1 MASSNEL
8 ISKAVRVR
16 MLRLGLDQKTLAKNM
31 GISTSSLSHYLS
43 NKIGWQVS
51 VLDKLLA
58 PLEWDSLAD
67 IFTVANDE
75 NNVISALA
83 A

>member
-67 IFTVANDE
+67 IFTAANDE
-75 NNVISALA
+75 NNVISALSA
-83 A
+83 

>member
-8 ISKAVRVR
+8 ISKAVMVR
-16 MLRLGLDQKTLAKNM
+16 MLRLGLNQKTLAKKA
-31 GISTSSLSHYLS
+31 GISASSLNHYLT

-58 PLEWDSLAD
+58 PLKWDSLAD
-67 IFTVANDE
+67 IFTAANDE

>member
-31 GISTSSLSHYLS
+31 GISISSLSHYLS

-67 IFTVANDE
+67 IFTAANDE

>member
-31 GISTSSLSHYLS
+31 GISTSSLSHLS
-43 NKIGWQVS
+43 FQQDRMAGFGS
-51 VLDKLLA
+51 R
-58 PLEWDSLAD
+58 
-67 IFTVANDE
+67 
-75 NNVISALA
+75 
-83 A
+83 

>member
-16 MLRLGLDQKTLAKNM
+16 MLRLGLDQKTLAKKM

-67 IFTVANDE
+67 IFTAANDE

>member
-67 IFTVANDE
+67 IFTAANDE
-75 NNVISALA
+75 NNVISDLA

>member
-8 ISKAVRVR
+8 ISKAVKVR
-16 MLRLGLDQKTLAKNM
+16 MLRLGLNQKTLAKKA
-31 GISTSSLSHYLS
+31 GISTSSLNHYLS

-51 VLDKLLA
+51 ALDKLLA
-58 PLEWDSLAD
+58 PLKWDSLAD
-67 IFTVANDE
+67 IFTAANDE

-83 A
+83 V

>member
-16 MLRLGLDQKTLAKNM
+16 MLRLGLDQKTLAKNT

-67 IFTVANDE
+67 IFTAANDE

>member
-58 PLEWDSLAD
+58 PLKWDSLAD
-67 IFTVANDE
+67 IFTAVNDE

>member
-16 MLRLGLDQKTLAKNM
+16 MLRLGLDQKTLAKKV
-31 GISTSSLSHYLS
+31 GISASSLNHYLS

-58 PLEWDSLAD
+58 PLKWDSLAD
-67 IFTVANDE
+67 IFTAANDE

>member
-16 MLRLGLDQKTLAKNM
+16 MLRLGLDQKILAKNM

-67 IFTVANDE
+67 IFTAANDE

>member
-67 IFTVANDE
+67 IFTAANDE
-75 NNVISALA
+75 NNVIPALA

>member
-67 IFTVANDE
+67 ISTAANDE

>member
-67 IFTVANDE
+67 IFTAANDE

-83 A
+83 S

>member
-16 MLRLGLDQKTLAKNM
+16 MLRLGLDQKTLAENM

-67 IFTVANDE
+67 IFTAANDE

>member
-31 GISTSSLSHYLS
+31 GIGTSSLSHYLS

-67 IFTVANDE
+67 IFTAANDE

>member
-8 ISKAVRVR
+8 ISKAVMVR
-16 MLRLGLDQKTLAKNM
+16 MLRLGLNQKTLAKKA
-31 GISTSSLSHYLS
+31 GISTSSLNHYLA

-58 PLEWDSLAD
+58 PLKWDSLAD
-67 IFTVANDE
+67 IFTAANDE

>member
-58 PLEWDSLAD
+58 PLEWDSWAD
-67 IFTVANDE
+67 IFTAANDE

>member
-1 MASSNEL
+1 MVSSNEL

-16 MLRLGLDQKTLAKNM
+16 MLRLGLDQKTLAKRM

-67 IFTVANDE
+67 IFTAANDE

>member
-16 MLRLGLDQKTLAKNM
+16 MLRLGLDQKTLAENM
-31 GISTSSLSHYLS
+31 GISASSLNHYLS

-58 PLEWDSLAD
+58 PLKWDSLAD
-67 IFTVANDE
+67 IFTAANDE

>member
-58 PLEWDSLAD
+58 PLEWDSLVD
-67 IFTVANDE
+67 IFTAANDE

>member
-58 PLEWDSLAD
+58 PLEWDSLTD
-67 IFTVANDE
+67 IFTAANDE

>member
-67 IFTVANDE
+67 IFTAANDE
-75 NNVISALA
+75 NNVISALDA
-83 A
+83 

>member
-1 MASSNEL
+1 MTSSNEL

-16 MLRLGLDQKTLAKNM
+16 MLRLGLDQKTLAKKM

-58 PLEWDSLAD
+58 PLEWGSLAD
-67 IFTVANDE
+67 IFTAATDE
-75 NNVISALA
+75 NNVISTLA

>member
-16 MLRLGLDQKTLAKNM
+16 MLRLGLDQKTLAKKM
-31 GISTSSLSHYLS
+31 GISASSLSHYLS

-67 IFTVANDE
+67 IFTAANDE